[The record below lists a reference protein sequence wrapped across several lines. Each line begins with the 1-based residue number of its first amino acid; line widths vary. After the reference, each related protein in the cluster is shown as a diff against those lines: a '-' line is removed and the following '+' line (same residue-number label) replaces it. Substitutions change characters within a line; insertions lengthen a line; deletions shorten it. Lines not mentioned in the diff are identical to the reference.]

1 MPIALTR
8 CVIIFAALLALPFAP
23 DASAERSDK
32 PNIIL
37 VVADDLGWTDLA
49 CFGSEYYETPNLDK
63 LASQGVRFTA
73 AYTSGPNCA
82 PTRAALISGQQYP
95 NNPVYTVASGARG
108 SEKHRKM
115 IPVKNVQTLPNSH
128 ITIAESL
135 KKAGYTTAHMG
146 KWHLGD
152 PAPGKGGPKQQ
163 GFDLNVAGNHSGS
176 PRGGYFA
183 PYKNDQL
190 KQGPK
195 GEYLTDRLADEAV
208 KFIEAH
214 ADQPFFLYLP
224 HYSVHTPI
232 QAPEDRAARFAK
244 KQPVGGHKN
253 PKYAA
258 MVEAVD
264 MSVGR
269 IMKTLDK
276 LKLTDNTLI
285 IFTSDNGGHGQVT
298 KNAPLRGAKGM
309 LYEGGVRVPMIV
321 RYPGVAPA
329 GTECN
334 TPIVSTDF
342 YPTFLEI
349 AGAKAPDGYKL
360 DGESIAP
367 LIRDPRKAKLQR
379 NAITWHFPG
388 YLQAYGP
395 GNWRTTPAGA
405 IRAGDYKL
413 IEFFETDT
421 IELYNLAD
429 DISESN
435 NLAKSK
441 PDIAAR
447 LHGQLKAWRQSV
459 NAPMPKMK

>member
-1 MPIALTR
+1 MPIAFNR
-8 CVIIFAALLALPFAP
+8 CAIVIAALLALAFVP

-49 CFGSEYYETPNLDK
+49 CFGSKYYETPNLDK
-63 LASQGVRFTA
+63 LASQGIRFTA
-73 AYTSGPNCA
+73 AYTNGPNCA

-95 NNPVYTVASGARG
+95 HNPVYTVDTGARG
-108 SEKHRKM
+108 QEKHRKM
-115 IPVKNVQTLPNSH
+115 IPVKNVTTLPNSH

-135 KKAGYTTAHMG
+135 KKAGYITAHMG

-152 PAPGKGGPKQQ
+152 PAPKVGGPKQQ
-163 GFDLNVAGNHSGS
+163 GFDINVGGNHSGS

-190 KQGPK
+190 EQGPK
-195 GEYLTDRLADEAV
+195 GEYLTDRLAAEAV

-214 ADQPFFLYLP
+214 ADKPFFLYLP

-244 KQPVGGHKN
+244 KESVGGHNN

-258 MVEAVD
+258 MIEAVD

-276 LKLTDNTLI
+276 LKLTDNTI
-285 IFTSDNGGHGQVT
+285 VVFYSDNGGHGKVT
-298 KNAPLRGAKGM
+298 KNAPLRGSKGM

-321 RYPGVAPA
+321 RFPGVAPA
-329 GTECN
+329 GSECD
-334 TPIVSTDF
+334 TPIISTDF

-349 AGAKAPDGYKL
+349 AGAESPDGYEL
-360 DGESIAP
+360 DGETIAP
-367 LIRDPRKAKLQR
+367 LIRNPRNAKLKR
-379 NAITWHFPG
+379 DALTWHFPG
-388 YLQAYGP
+388 YLQSYGP
-395 GNWRTTPAGA
+395 GTFRTRPAGS
-405 IRAGDYKL
+405 IRSGDYKL
-413 IEFFETDT
+413 IEFFETGT
-421 IELYNLAD
+421 VELYNLAD
-429 DISESN
+429 DISEKN
-435 NLAKSK
+435 DLAKSK
-441 PDIAAR
+441 PDIARR
-447 LHGQLKAWRQSV
+447 LHDKLKAWRKSV
-459 NAPMPKMK
+459 NAPMPTMK